1 MHYGCHQYVNSH
13 LEAFIEVA
21 CNLPVLVIGE
31 VQRLKRVFPF
41 FDGWV
46 LFTRFEKHVVLRLAV
61 ICIR

>member
-1 MHYGCHQYVNSH
+1 MHYSYYQRVSSH
-13 LEAFIEVA
+13 LKALIEIA
-21 CNLPVLVIGE
+21 CNLPVLVVGE

-46 LFTRFEKHVVLRLAV
+46 LFTRFEEHVVLRLAV

>member
-1 MHYGCHQYVNSH
+1 MRYSYHQRVSSH
-13 LEAFIEVA
+13 LEALVEIA

-31 VQRLKRVFPF
+31 VQRLKRMFPF

-46 LFTRFEKHVVLRLAV
+46 FFARFEERFVLRLAV